1 MCVMYVMWHS
11 SIVYIFFWLHKKE
24 EKNLDSAK
32 RGRREKRHRER
43 HTERWKDRHTG
54 RTQQLFGILS
64 KSNGLFPFTIAPIFL
79 FRHV

>member
-1 MCVMYVMWHS
+1 MYVYVCYVCMWHS

-32 RGRREKRHRER
+32 RGRER

-54 RTQQLFGILS
+54 RTQQLFGVLS